1 MFQQQQ
7 KKTGTRTQEALQ
19 TKKDAA
25 SDHKWSSICRS
36 LEDTNCEEMTVV
48 GTKPTQQHK

>member
-7 KKTGTRTQEALQ
+7 NKTGTQTLEAVQ
-19 TKKDAA
+19 TKKDDV
-25 SDHKWSSICRS
+25 SDYKWSSICRS

-48 GTKPTQQHK
+48 ATKPTQQPK